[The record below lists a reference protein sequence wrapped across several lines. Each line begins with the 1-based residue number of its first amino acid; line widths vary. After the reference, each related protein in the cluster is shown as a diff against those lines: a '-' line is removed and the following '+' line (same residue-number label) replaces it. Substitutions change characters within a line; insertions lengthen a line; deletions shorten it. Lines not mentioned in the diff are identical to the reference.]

1 MHGAEL
7 YVVTCG
13 RVPRSERPGR
23 PRTAAGRAELV
34 TAGEAFEDLIFY
46 DMPRLP
52 RAGEELKTSRF
63 ARAPGG
69 GVIITAVTA
78 ARLGIRT
85 TAITAVGD
93 FPRRTL
99 HAEGVALRNLLHE
112 GEAPAITVAIS
123 MKRDRS
129 FVTYNGVNDRLEA
142 RLLDELPRAAAAH
155 VHCVFFAARC
165 SRWLRIVREL
175 QRGGCTVSWDF
186 GWNPPLVQDESFEGL
201 LRTLDIVFVNE
212 AEARLYSRRRSLPAA
227 LAWWKDTARATVVK
241 RGARGATYLSPQAVL
256 RAPAP
261 RVKAIDTTGAGDAF
275 NGGYL
280 AALLRGGDPA
290 ECLARG
296 NQAGAASTTRAG
308 GV

>member
-1 MHGAEL
+1 MD
-7 YVVTCG
+7 
-13 RVPRSERPGR
+13 
-23 PRTAAGRAELV
+23 GRAALI

-85 TAITAVGD
+85 TAITAVGE
-93 FPRRTL
+93 L
-99 HAEGVALRNLLHE
+99 AHGLLAAEGVTLHNLLQQ

-123 MKRDRS
+123 TKRDRS

-142 RLLDELPRAAAAH
+142 RLLHELPHAAAAH
-155 VHCVFFAARC
+155 VHCVFFTAHC
-165 SRWLRIVREL
+165 SRWVRVVREL
-175 QRGGCTVSWDF
+175 QRRRCTVSWDF
-186 GWNPPLVQDESFEGL
+186 GWNPPLVEDSSFESL
-201 LRTLDIVFVNE
+201 LRGLDIVFVNE

-241 RGARGATYLSPQAVL
+241 RGARGATYLSRQAVL

-261 RVKAIDTTGAGDAF
+261 RVKAVDTTGAGDAF

-290 ECLARG
+290 ECLKRG
-296 NQAGAASTTRAG
+296 NEAGAASTTRAG

>member
-1 MHGAEL
+1 
-7 YVVTCG
+7 
-13 RVPRSERPGR
+13 VPRSHPPGRPGR
-23 PRTAAGRAELV
+23 VDGRAELI

-93 FPRRTL
+93 LARTTL
-99 HAEGVALRNLLHE
+99 DAEGVTLRNLLHA
-112 GEAPAITVAIS
+112 GEAPAITVAMS

-129 FVTYNGVNDRLEA
+129 FVTYNGVNDRLEG
-142 RLLDELPRAAAAH
+142 RLLEELPRVAVAH
-155 VHCVFFAARC
+155 VHCVFFPARC
-165 SRWLRIVREL
+165 SRWVRVVRDL
-175 QRGGCTVSWDF
+175 QRRGCTVSWDF
-186 GWNPPLVQDESFEGL
+186 GWNPALVNDDSFEAL
-201 LRTLDIVFVNE
+201 LRGLDVVFVNE
-212 AEARLYSRRRSLPAA
+212 SEARLYSRRRSLPAA
-227 LAWWKDTARATVVK
+227 LAWWKDTARAAVVK
-241 RGARGATYLSPQAVL
+241 LGRRGATYLSRQAVL

-280 AALLRGGDPA
+280 SALLRGGDPA
-290 ECLARG
+290 ECLRRG

>member
-1 MHGAEL
+1 
-7 YVVTCG
+7 
-13 RVPRSERPGR
+13 VPRSHPSGRRER
-23 PRTAAGRAELV
+23 ADGRAELI

-85 TAITAVGD
+85 TAITAVGELA
-93 FPRRTL
+93 RTRL
-99 HAEGVALRNLLHE
+99 RAEGVTLRNLLHD

-123 MKRDRS
+123 TKRDRS

-142 RLLDELPRAAAAH
+142 RLLEELPHVSAAH
-155 VHCVFFAARC
+155 VHCVFFPARC
-165 SRWLRIVREL
+165 SRWVRVTRDL
-175 QRGGCTVSWDF
+175 QRRGCTVSWDF
-186 GWNPPLVQDESFEGL
+186 GWNPAVVNDSSFDALVRGL
-201 LRTLDIVFVNE
+201 DVVFVNE
-212 AEARLYSRRRSLPAA
+212 AEARLYSRRQSLPAA

-241 RGARGATYLSPQAVL
+241 LGRRGATYLSRQAVL

-280 AALLRGGDPA
+280 SALLRGGDPA
-290 ECLARG
+290 ECLRRG

>member
-1 MHGAEL
+1 
-7 YVVTCG
+7 
-13 RVPRSERPGR
+13 VPRSHPSARPGHDN
-23 PRTAAGRAELV
+23 GRAELI

-46 DMPRLP
+46 DIPRLP

-85 TAITAVGD
+85 TAFTAVGD
-93 FPRRTL
+93 LGRTTL
-99 HAEGVALRNLLHE
+99 HAEGVTLRNLLRD

-123 MKRDRS
+123 LKRDRS

-142 RLLDELPRAAAAH
+142 RLLQELPLVTAAH

-165 SRWLRIVREL
+165 SRWVRVTRDL
-175 QRGGCTVSWDF
+175 QRRGCTVSWDF
-186 GWNPPLVQDESFEGL
+186 GWNPALLEDDSFEVL
-201 LRTLDIVFVNE
+201 LRGLDVVFVNE

-241 RGARGATYLSPQAVL
+241 LGHRGATYLSRQAVL

-261 RVKAIDTTGAGDAF
+261 RVKTIDTTGAGDAF

-280 AALLRGGDPA
+280 SAFLRGGDPA
-290 ECLARG
+290 ECLRRG
-296 NQAGAASTTRAG
+296 NQAGAASTTRPG